1 MCILFL
7 YHIVKIKKW
16 VKTVVC
22 VGFYCII
29 TGLLKVKRTN
39 IISYITKLELCI
51 FLFWYIMIGMKK
63 ILITG
68 ITGLIGQY
76 IKTPLL
82 EKNYEIYAT
91 SKSHI
96 DGVNTINID
105 LLDTNQIDK
114 MFSNN
119 KFDYLIHLAWGSL
132 GGEAYKNEIHN
143 KWKETSFHL
152 FRKFY
157 ESGGI
162 KAVGAGTCFEYIPK
176 NTHIIETDNLGSDI
190 LYPQNKINLYNDL
203 LDYTEKNNNNFAW
216 GRIFYTY
223 GKNEKPERLVAFII
237 NKLKADEKV
246 VIKTSH
252 LIKDYIYAKDIANA
266 FISLL
271 ESKVNGAVNISS
283 GKPIKVGEL
292 AMEIAKFMGKES
304 LIELHEEFTDQNLI
318 MVGDNS
324 KLVNEVGYNNFTPL
338 SEALKDIITL
348 HQ

>member
-1 MCILFL
+1 M
-7 YHIVKIKKW
+7 
-16 VKTVVC
+16 
-22 VGFYCII
+22 
-29 TGLLKVKRTN
+29 TN
-39 IISYITKLELCI
+39 
-51 FLFWYIMIGMKK
+51 MKK

-76 IKTPLL
+76 ITASLL
-82 EKNYEIYAT
+82 DKNYEIYAT
-91 SKSHI
+91 SKSNI
-96 DGVNTINID
+96 DEVTTINID
-105 LLDTNQIDK
+105 LLDTKEIDK

-143 KWKETSFHL
+143 KWNESSFHL
-152 FRKFY
+152 FQKFY

-176 NTHIIETDNLGSDI
+176 NTPLIETDNLGSDI
-190 LYPQNKINLYNDL
+190 LYPQSKINLYNNL
-203 LDYTEKNNNNFAW
+203 LDYAEKNNSNFAW

-223 GKNEKPERLVAFII
+223 GKNEKAERLLPYIV

-266 FISLL
+266 FIALL

-304 LIELHEEFTDQNLI
+304 LIELYEEFTDQSL
-318 MVGDNS
+318 MVVGDNS
-324 KLVNEVGYNNFTPL
+324 KLLNEVGYNKFTTL
-338 SEALKDIITL
+338 SEALKDIIL
-348 HQ
+348 